1 MASDGGPTWEP
12 LQLIPLSD
20 IDPEDDRFRIS
31 TRRDSDDLQSSINRL
46 GLLSAP
52 QVLHQPS
59 GFSLVSGFRRVA
71 ACRSLGWE
79 RIRASVLSSDTP
91 LYVCA
96 CRAVG
101 DNSTQRPLNLIETG
115 RSLLLLERYAMDG
128 QIPAEDLAALGLP
141 SHREMTSRIKG
152 LCRLPSTVQEGII
165 EGAIPFAMAVEL
177 AGMEAG
183 LAVGLAALFRELRIS
198 LNKQREIAL
207 LITEIARRETIPARQ
222 VLQEAQAMLLQIGDL
237 DRNQKAGHLR
247 KWLKQR
253 RFPGLQAAEQ
263 NFQAARQRL
272 NLGAT
277 LQVIPPRDFES
288 IGLTLSATV
297 ATPEDIARVRA
308 KLDELAEHPD
318 FKTLLQSKSG
328 FFQPGAGPR
337 GTAKQRQP

>member
-1 MASDGGPTWEP
+1 MASDGEPTPES

-20 IDPEDDRFRIS
+20 IDPENGRFRIT
-31 TRRDSDDLQSSINRL
+31 TRRDHGDLQSSIRRL

-52 QVLHQPS
+52 LVLRRPS

-79 RIRASVLSSDTP
+79 RIRAGVLASDAS
-91 LYVCA
+91 LYACA

-115 RSLLLLERYAMDG
+115 RALLLLEHHAPDG
-128 QIPAEDLAALGLP
+128 RIPAEDLAALGLP
-141 SHREMTSRIKG
+141 STIEITARIKG
-152 LCRLPSTVQEGII
+152 LCRLPAPVQEGIV

-177 AGMEAG
+177 GEMEAA
-183 LAVGLAALFRELRIS
+183 LAVDLATLFRELRIS
-198 LNKQREIAL
+198 LNKQREVVT
-207 LITEIARRETIPARQ
+207 LITEIARREAIPAGQ
-222 VLQEAQAMLLQIGDL
+222 VLTEALAALLPHLGDL

-253 RFPGLQAAEQ
+253 RFPGLHAAEQ
-263 NFQAARQRL
+263 NFQALRQRL
-272 NLGAT
+272 NLGAAI
-277 LQVIPPRDFES
+277 QVTPPRNFES

-297 ATPEDIARVRA
+297 ETPEDIEALRD
-308 KLDELAEHPD
+308 KLGELAGHPD
-318 FKTLLQSKSG
+318 LKTLLAGKGG
-328 FFQPGAGPR
+328 FFRPR